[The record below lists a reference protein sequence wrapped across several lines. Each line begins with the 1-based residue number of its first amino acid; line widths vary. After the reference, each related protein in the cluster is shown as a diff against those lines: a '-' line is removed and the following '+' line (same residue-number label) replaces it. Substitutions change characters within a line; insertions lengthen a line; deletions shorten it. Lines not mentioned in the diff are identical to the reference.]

1 MKAPSGTGIQDK
13 ILFLSMNKYV
23 LKWEIGG
30 VVFVFLL
37 GALLHFV
44 FEWSGESSPIGAI
57 ASVNESVWEHFKQ
70 GFWPMCLY
78 ATIEYWFIRARVNNF
93 LMAKA
98 AAVYLIPLVTGVVF
112 YAYTT
117 VIGEHI
123 LIVDILIFL
132 VAIIV
137 GQLTSYRILNLA
149 KLPLYTS
156 VISLIL
162 ILTLALVLILFT
174 YYPPHLPIFLDE
186 TGFYGLPH

>member
-1 MKAPSGTGIQDK
+1 
-13 ILFLSMNKYV
+13 MNKYV

-30 VVFVFLL
+30 IVFVFLL

-44 FEWSGESSPIGAI
+44 FEWSDESAPMGAI

-78 ATIEYWFIRARVNNF
+78 AAIEYWFIRARVNNF
-93 LMAKA
+93 LTAKA
-98 AAVYLIPLVTGVVF
+98 VAVYLIPLVTGVVF

-117 VIGEHI
+117 VTGEHI

-132 VAIIV
+132 AAIIV

-149 KLPLYTS
+149 KLPLYAS
-156 VISLIL
+156 VVSLIL

-174 YYPPHLPIFLDE
+174 YYPPHLPIFLDG